1 MAWYWAEGKG
11 EKTQAEW
18 VLVAQELGTEEWEQA
33 QVDKQE
39 LHTFQQDS
47 PVLQY
52 RIQCSRMSLGGCSL
66 WKEMHQKSN
75 IHLGC
80 PLAE

>member
-39 LHTFQQDS
+39 QGMFQQDS
-47 PVLQY
+47 PALY
-52 RIQCSRMSLGGCSL
+52 CHIPCRRMGSFC
-66 WKEMHQKSN
+66 
-75 IHLGC
+75 
-80 PLAE
+80 